1 MQDFRNVENEFITG
15 IKRVVEDNISNDK
28 FGVSELANEIGMSR
42 SNLLRKVQ
50 KLTNLSV
57 SQFIRQIRLE
67 NAMEILKQSSVNVSE
82 VAYQVGFSST
92 SYFIKCFREHYGYP
106 PGEVGKK
113 EQEEIKTAGIKKP
126 GKPIKLVILVSA
138 IIIFG
143 IVYFVMIQ
151 PYIVK
156 RQQVR
161 TSIAVLPFR
170 NDSNDSTN
178 VYVING
184 LMEAVLSNLQKI
196 EDVNVISRTSV
207 EKYRNTEKSIREI
220 RKELNVYYIIE
231 GSGQKIGDEILLNI
245 QLIDAEKDSQLW
257 AEQYRQET
265 KDIFQLQIDVA
276 KNIAEEIKVIIT
288 PEEEERINKIPT
300 NNLVAY
306 DYYLKGLDFYNKAGG
321 DLTYA
326 IEYYKKA
333 IEHDP
338 EFAHPYAG
346 IAMCYY
352 YIDLVQIDNV
362 YTDSIAI
369 YADKALSLDPELTQS
384 LTAKALSFLIKGEQ
398 QQAIP
403 YFEKALE
410 YNPNSAETLNFLSE
424 FYTNI
429 NPNTSKYLEYAL
441 KGIQLDIT
449 SHDSTMVSYIYLH
462 VSNAFIQS
470 GFVKEAESYINKS
483 LDYNPENIF
492 SHYVKAYILFAKNKD
507 LQHTKEMLI
516 ETLQMDTTRLD
527 VLQEVG
533 KICYYMR
540 DYESAY
546 YFYKKFVDAKETYQL
561 SIFPSENAKIS
572 IVYAYMGLNE
582 KSEQLLDNYFEY
594 AQNNQSIYKN
604 LSLAS
609 YYSVTGNTEKALEH
623 LRLFKNEDNYF
634 YWLTLFL
641 EMEPLMDHIKDHP
654 EFKKI
659 NKELIDKFW
668 DYHAEIRTSL
678 KEKKLI

>member
-67 NAMEILKQSSVNVSE
+67 HAMGILKQSSVNVSE

-126 GKPIKLVILVSA
+126 GTPIKLVILIFV

-143 IVYFVMIQ
+143 IVYFVIIQ

-352 YIDLVQIDNV
+352 YIDLVQIDNA

-561 SIFPSENAKIS
+561 SIFPSEDAKIS

-582 KSEQLLDNYFEY
+582 ESEQLLDNYFEY

>member
-1 MQDFRNVENEFITG
+1 MDLTSPENVKSYLIINLYISPGSDKLTGFKEMQDFRNVENEFITG

-67 NAMEILKQSSVNVSE
+67 HAMGILKQSSVNVSE

-126 GKPIKLVILVSA
+126 GTPIKLVILIFV

-143 IVYFVMIQ
+143 IVYFVIIQ

-184 LMEAVLSNLQKI
+184 LMETVLSNLQKI

-326 IEYYKKA
+326 MEYYKKA

-352 YIDLVQIDNV
+352 
-362 YTDSIAI
+362 
-369 YADKALSLDPELTQS
+369 
-384 LTAKALSFLIKGEQ
+384 
-398 QQAIP
+398 
-403 YFEKALE
+403 
-410 YNPNSAETLNFLSE
+410 
-424 FYTNI
+424 
-429 NPNTSKYLEYAL
+429 
-441 KGIQLDIT
+441 
-449 SHDSTMVSYIYLH
+449 
-462 VSNAFIQS
+462 
-470 GFVKEAESYINKS
+470 
-483 LDYNPENIF
+483 
-492 SHYVKAYILFAKNKD
+492 
-507 LQHTKEMLI
+507 
-516 ETLQMDTTRLD
+516 
-527 VLQEVG
+527 
-533 KICYYMR
+533 
-540 DYESAY
+540 
-546 YFYKKFVDAKETYQL
+546 
-561 SIFPSENAKIS
+561 
-572 IVYAYMGLNE
+572 
-582 KSEQLLDNYFEY
+582 
-594 AQNNQSIYKN
+594 
-604 LSLAS
+604 
-609 YYSVTGNTEKALEH
+609 
-623 LRLFKNEDNYF
+623 
-634 YWLTLFL
+634 
-641 EMEPLMDHIKDHP
+641 
-654 EFKKI
+654 
-659 NKELIDKFW
+659 
-668 DYHAEIRTSL
+668 
-678 KEKKLI
+678 

>member
-1 MQDFRNVENEFITG
+1 MRDFQNIDNEFITKIKG
-15 IKRVVEDNISNDK
+15 IVEDNISNEN

-50 KLTNLSV
+50 KLTDLSV

-67 NAMEILKQSSVNVSE
+67 RAMEILKQSSVNVSE
-82 VAYQVGFSST
+82 VAYRVGFSST
-92 SYFIKCFREHYGYP
+92 SYFIKCFRELYGYP

-113 EQEEIKTAGIKKP
+113 ELEGIKPANLKKSRKP
-126 GKPIKLVILVSA
+126 NKLVILIST
-138 IIIFG
+138 IFILV
-143 IVYFVMIQ
+143 IVYFVIIQ
-151 PYIVK
+151 PYITRRIQFRK
-156 RQQVR
+156 
-161 TSIAVLPFR
+161 SIAVLPFR

-184 LMEAVLSNLQKI
+184 VMEAVLSNLQKI
-196 EDVNVISRTSV
+196 EDLNVISRTSV
-207 EKYRNTEKSIREI
+207 EKYRNTEKSIRDI
-220 RKELNVYYIIE
+220 RKELNVCYVIE
-231 GSGQKIGDEILLNI
+231 GSGQKIKDEIFISI
-245 QLIDAEKDSQLW
+245 QLIDAEKDRHLW

-276 KNIAEEIKVIIT
+276 KNIAEEIKVIMT

-306 DYYLKGLDFYNKAGG
+306 DYYLKGLDLYNKAGG
-321 DLTYA
+321 NLIYA
-326 IEYYKKA
+326 IDYYKKA
-333 IEHDP
+333 IEHDS

-346 IAMCYY
+346 IAKCYY
-352 YIDLVQIDNV
+352 YIDLFQIDNV
-362 YTDSIAI
+362 YSDSVAI
-369 YADKALSLDPELTQS
+369 YADKALLLDPELAQS
-384 LTAKALSFLIKGEQ
+384 LTAKALSFLIKGKHQ
-398 QQAIP
+398 LAIP

-410 YNPNSAETLNFLSE
+410 YNPNSAETLNFLSD
-424 FYTNI
+424 FYANI

-449 SHDSTMVSYIYLH
+449 SHDSTMASYIYLH

-492 SHYVKAYILFAKNKD
+492 SHYVKAYIKLAKNRD
-507 LQHTKEMLI
+507 LQQTKEMLI
-516 ETLQMDTTRLD
+516 ETLKMDTTRLD

-540 DYESAY
+540 DYEAAY
-546 YFYKKFVDAKETYQL
+546 FFYKKFVDAKEKYQL
-561 SIFPSENAKIS
+561 SIFPSEDAKIS
-572 IVYAYMGLNE
+572 IVYANMGLKE
-582 KSEQLLDNYFEY
+582 KSDQLLHNYFEY
-594 AQNNQSIYKN
+594 AQHNQSIYKN

-609 YYSVTGNTEKALEH
+609 YYSVTGDIERALEY
-623 LRLFKNEDNYF
+623 LKLFTNEDNYF
-634 YWLTLFL
+634 YWLVLFL
-641 EMEPLMDHIKDHP
+641 DMEPLMDNIKDHP
-654 EFKKI
+654 EFKRM

-668 DYHAEIRTSL
+668 DYHEEIKTTL
-678 KEKKLI
+678 KEKNLI